1 MEKQKRIS
9 KTTAKISFK
18 EYSNNKTDQTTSREA
33 YSTEMFKY
41 RVRDQAAGKIS
52 LGSTLSARTNQRM
65 AKDSIIVPTITVDI
79 APKALT
85 AASRLKQL

>member
-1 MEKQKRIS
+1 
-9 KTTAKISFK
+9 
-18 EYSNNKTDQTTSREA
+18 
-33 YSTEMFKY
+33 MFKY

-65 AKDSIIVPTITVDI
+65 AKDSFIVPTITVDL